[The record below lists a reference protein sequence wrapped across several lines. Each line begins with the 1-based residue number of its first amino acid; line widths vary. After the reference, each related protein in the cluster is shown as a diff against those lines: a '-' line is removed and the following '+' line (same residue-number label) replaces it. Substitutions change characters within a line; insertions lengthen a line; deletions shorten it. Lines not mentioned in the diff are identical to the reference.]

1 LARPIAS
8 APSATSSPPTSPFSP
23 EHLQQLGLA
32 RQRGRKIRRAAGVAV
47 FNGYTIAIFAGLSL
61 LIGLF
66 SLTSLL
72 IGIALAVV
80 AYNEFAGAKLLRQ
93 LDLRGPR
100 RLGFNQ
106 LALCAVLITY
116 AVWSIYSTFAGPSP
130 YATALGDVGPDS
142 PAAGLVAS
150 IEGLH
155 TTITLALY
163 GGLIVGSVIFQ
174 GATAAYYF
182 TRARYIRAYLAE
194 TPEWIQQFERGLST
208 P

>member
-1 LARPIAS
+1 M
-8 APSATSSPPTSPFSP
+8 
-23 EHLQQLGLA
+23 
-32 RQRGRKIRRAAGVAV
+32 
-47 FNGYTIAIFAGLSL
+47 FNGFTIGIFAGLSL

-80 AYNEFAGAKLLRQ
+80 AYNEFAGAKLLRR
-93 LDLRGPR
+93 LDLRAPR

-106 LALCAVLITY
+106 LGLCAALIIY
-116 AVWSIYSTFAGPSP
+116 AAWSIYSTFAGPSP

-142 PAAGLVAS
+142 PGAGLITS

-155 TTITLALY
+155 TTITLMLY
-163 GGLIVGSVIFQ
+163 GGLIVGSMIFQ

-182 TRARYIRAYLAE
+182 TRARHIRAYLAE
-194 TPEWIQQFERGLST
+194 TPQWIQQFERGVST